1 MLCPEDQEQLTQLEL
16 EKVSLE
22 HLREDLVRQLTE
34 TDRALKENA
43 IQRAN
48 LAPVSRIPDD
58 VLRMIFEQA
67 YQPCQL
73 SDLSLF
79 QPSGISDC
87 ARSRLV
93 ATQVS
98 RRWRATA
105 VSFPTIWTCIH
116 VGKSIDLL
124 CLWAHRSAP
133 FPLHIV
139 YLQPY
144 RSCMSQVKFLL
155 LHAHRWKTLHGGS
168 IRPMLDLL
176 KYYQDI
182 GSPVLPLLKCA
193 YLSDR
198 DPMKVSHSLASR
210 CALPFP
216 SLVSLTLNNFHVLFR
231 ISKLS
236 NLRKLTL
243 EESAITPTELSGLSI
258 AAPGLS
264 VLLLRQVD
272 REVNG
277 DSERIVTFRSLTEL
291 CFVSM
296 NWEAILSHINAPCL
310 KTLSCTGGYL
320 RPSFVGFTQTFP
332 LLTHIHLG
340 QCKVQNWNN
349 RNTHDGHLFR
359 HTPNENEKRNSLRYT
374 TLIKF
379 PPIRP
384 LKILLEPWT

>member
-1 MLCPEDQEQLTQLEL
+1 M
-16 EKVSLE
+16 
-22 HLREDLVRQLTE
+22 
-34 TDRALKENA
+34 
-43 IQRAN
+43 
-48 LAPVSRIPDD
+48 
-58 VLRMIFEQA
+58 
-67 YQPCQL
+67 
-73 SDLSLF
+73 
-79 QPSGISDC
+79 
-87 ARSRLV
+87 
-93 ATQVS
+93 
-98 RRWRATA
+98 
-105 VSFPTIWTCIH
+105 
-116 VGKSIDLL
+116 GKSIDLL

-359 HTPNENEKRNSLRYT
+359 HTPSLTHLNLIECTNLVALLTFLNNGHNEGALIPNLDTVSVVASASSEDLTTALLLFNQQCRWRGLRQ
-374 TLIKF
+374 LK
-379 PPIRP
+379 
-384 LKILLEPWT
+384 LGKILMEALGPGLEQNFERADGWEFNEGSIA